1 MTWPPYLALQYF
13 WAGGKHFGN
22 NSFILYAGTVVPM
35 QGAWNFCVY
44 ARNRQLKKIYER
56 LCEAVSKTVSK
67 ASAGVLSLSQ
77 KKPWEKSPSPPTQ
90 TVSSTNKSG
99 GEARDDHN
107 ESAHDPAAPGNDDA
121 LENPAH
127 EEFAKEAQEGSL

>member
-1 MTWPPYLALQYF
+1 MKDYVRQFP
-13 WAGGKHFGN
+13 
-22 NSFILYAGTVVPM
+22 
-35 QGAWNFCVY
+35 
-44 ARNRQLKKIYER
+44 RQLARHQLGFFIF
-56 LCEAVSKTVSK
+56 V
-67 ASAGVLSLSQ
+67 SQ